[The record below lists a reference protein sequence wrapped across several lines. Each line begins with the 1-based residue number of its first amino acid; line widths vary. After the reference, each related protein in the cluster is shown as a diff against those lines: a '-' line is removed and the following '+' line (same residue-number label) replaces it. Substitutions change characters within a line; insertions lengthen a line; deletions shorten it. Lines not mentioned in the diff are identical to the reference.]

1 MTWEKI
7 FRPHRLAKFNSQ
19 KVLNPNVAT
28 LRLFPGITLETV
40 QAFFSP
46 SIAGVILET
55 YGSGNAP
62 SNRQDILQIIKEACD
77 RGVVVV
83 NCSQCK
89 KATVTTLYE
98 TGMVLFNIGV
108 VPGADMTPECALT
121 KLAYLL
127 GKGLDPKRIRVL
139 IGHNLRGELTVID
152 RKQRF
157 AYLPS
162 AQQHANSK
170 NVLVS
175 SFLSMLGVAKMPASP
190 KEPFIITTSD
200 TMASLSLTSEDGEDG
215 VGGEVKDRSLGLE
228 SILIP
233 LSFSHS
239 VRMGDLDTLRY
250 LLEEFGSMIN
260 VANEDGQVH
269 CCCVVDAEVLLSNSS
284 SDSYTHSDCSSHCS

>member
-1 MTWEKI
+1 
-7 FRPHRLAKFNSQ
+7 LAKFNSH
-19 KVLNPNVAT
+19 KILNPNVAT

-40 QAFFSP
+40 RAFFSP

-98 TGMVLFNIGV
+98 TGVVLFNIGV

-139 IGHNLRGELTVID
+139 IGHNLRGELSVVD

-162 AQQHANSK
+162 ANQHSNSK

-175 SFLSMLGVAKMPASP
+175 SFLSMLGVAKMPGSP
-190 KEPFIITTSD
+190 KEPFIIATSD
-200 TMASLSLTSEDGEDG
+200 TMASLSLDVEEG
-215 VGGEVKDRSLGLE
+215 VGGEVKERSVDLE

-239 VRMGDLDTLRY
+239 IRIEDLDSLRY
-250 LLEEFGSMIN
+250 LLAEYESMIN
-260 VANEDGQVH
+260 MANEDGQVGN
-269 CCCVVDAEVLLSNSS
+269 VSRSWRGWS
-284 SDSYTHSDCSSHCS
+284 I